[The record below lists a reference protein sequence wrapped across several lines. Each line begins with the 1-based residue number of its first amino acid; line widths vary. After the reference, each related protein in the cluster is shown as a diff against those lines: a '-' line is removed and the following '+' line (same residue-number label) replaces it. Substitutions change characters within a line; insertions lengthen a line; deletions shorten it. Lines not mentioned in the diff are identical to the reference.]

1 MALIVCLLLG
11 NVGRP
16 PPDLEASA
24 WVCGGLTAVVF
35 LLALYGSAEE
45 RVFRN
50 YLDKDERP

>member
-1 MALIVCLLLG
+1 MALTVCLLLG